1 MATMQTLMRR
11 GLHQGLNAVTKNA
24 TTGSVKHTQ
33 KRFMSGHGSIEEN
46 IGEESKH
53 AQGEGNICAHIGM
66 CLCVRAPG
74 VERNNR
80 EKPPPVCIYICVCVC
95 AAEMEKWKKVSLV
108 AIPACAGL
116 AIYTFGTMGHHEAHE
131 KPVRTRT

>member
-1 MATMQTLMRR
+1 
-11 GLHQGLNAVTKNA
+11 
-24 TTGSVKHTQ
+24 
-33 KRFMSGHGSIEEN
+33 
-46 IGEESKH
+46 
-53 AQGEGNICAHIGM
+53 M

-80 EKPPPVCIYICVCVC
+80 EKPPPVCIYVCVC

-116 AIYTFGTMGHHEAHE
+116 AIYTFGNMGHHEAHE